1 MTYKLDIEAEAQTE
15 AGVKAGSNGKHMV
28 RYKVDGNKVQGGLHA
43 STIQGNYRSTIQ
55 QL

>member
-1 MTYKLDIEAEAQTE
+1 MTYKLDIDAEVQTD

-28 RYKVDGNKVQGGLHA
+28 RYKDYNKVLGELHA
-43 STIQGNYRSTIQ
+43 STIRNYRSTIQ